1 MKNSIEN
8 FYTCNLNF
16 KYLINNLINRLAYL
30 VVTVILLGGNMEN
43 LVFKEDIILNV
54 EDILYLY
61 NDVGWSSYTKDI
73 DSLIKS
79 IKNSLKVI
87 SVWDKDLLVGL
98 IRVVGDGHSII
109 YIQDILILQKYQ
121 NRGIGKRLIE
131 IILDKYKNVRQKVLL
146 TDKEEKNILFY
157 KKVGFSMAEEFGC
170 VSFVKF

>member
-1 MKNSIEN
+1 MK
-8 FYTCNLNF
+8 
-16 KYLINNLINRLAYL
+16 
-30 VVTVILLGGNMEN
+30 N

-54 EDILYLY
+54 KDILYLY
-61 NDVGWSSYTKDI
+61 NDVGWSSYTKNI

>member
-1 MKNSIEN
+1 MK
-8 FYTCNLNF
+8 
-16 KYLINNLINRLAYL
+16 
-30 VVTVILLGGNMEN
+30 N
-43 LVFKEDIILNV
+43 LVFKEYIILNV
-54 EDILYLY
+54 KDILYLY

-131 IILDKYKNVRQKVLL
+131 IILDKYKNVMQKVLL

>member
-1 MKNSIEN
+1 MK
-8 FYTCNLNF
+8 
-16 KYLINNLINRLAYL
+16 
-30 VVTVILLGGNMEN
+30 N

-54 EDILYLY
+54 KDILYLY

-87 SVWDKDLLVGL
+87 SVWDNDLLVGL

-121 NRGIGKRLIE
+121 NSGIGKRLIE
-131 IILDKYKNVRQKVLL
+131 IILDKYKNVMQKVLL

>member
-1 MKNSIEN
+1 MK
-8 FYTCNLNF
+8 
-16 KYLINNLINRLAYL
+16 
-30 VVTVILLGGNMEN
+30 N

-54 EDILYLY
+54 KDILYLY

>member
-1 MKNSIEN
+1 
-8 FYTCNLNF
+8 
-16 KYLINNLINRLAYL
+16 
-30 VVTVILLGGNMEN
+30 MEN

-61 NDVGWSSYTKDI
+61 NDVGLSSYTKDI

-131 IILDKYKNVRQKVLL
+131 IILDKYKNVMQKVLL

>member
-1 MKNSIEN
+1 M
-8 FYTCNLNF
+8 
-16 KYLINNLINRLAYL
+16 
-30 VVTVILLGGNMEN
+30 
-43 LVFKEDIILNV
+43 
-54 EDILYLY
+54 Y

-157 KKVGFSMAEEFGC
+157 KKLDFLWLKNLAVYHL
-170 VSFVKF
+170 

>member
-1 MKNSIEN
+1 
-8 FYTCNLNF
+8 
-16 KYLINNLINRLAYL
+16 
-30 VVTVILLGGNMEN
+30 MEN
-43 LVFKEDIILNV
+43 LVFKEYIILNV
-54 EDILYLY
+54 KDILYLY
-61 NDVGWSSYTKDI
+61 NDVGWSSYTKNI

-131 IILDKYKNVRQKVLL
+131 IILDKYKNVMQKVLL

>member
-1 MKNSIEN
+1 
-8 FYTCNLNF
+8 
-16 KYLINNLINRLAYL
+16 
-30 VVTVILLGGNMEN
+30 MEN

-61 NDVGWSSYTKDI
+61 NDVGWNSYTKDI

>member
-1 MKNSIEN
+1 
-8 FYTCNLNF
+8 
-16 KYLINNLINRLAYL
+16 
-30 VVTVILLGGNMEN
+30 MEN

-54 EDILYLY
+54 EDISYLY

>member
-1 MKNSIEN
+1 
-8 FYTCNLNF
+8 
-16 KYLINNLINRLAYL
+16 
-30 VVTVILLGGNMEN
+30 MEN

-121 NRGIGKRLIE
+121 NRGIGKILIE

>member
-1 MKNSIEN
+1 M
-8 FYTCNLNF
+8 
-16 KYLINNLINRLAYL
+16 INNLINRLAYL

-61 NDVGWSSYTKDI
+61 NDVGWSSYTKDR

-87 SVWDKDLLVGL
+87 SVWDKGLLVGL

>member
-1 MKNSIEN
+1 
-8 FYTCNLNF
+8 
-16 KYLINNLINRLAYL
+16 
-30 VVTVILLGGNMEN
+30 MEN

-54 EDILYLY
+54 KDILYLY
-61 NDVGWSSYTKDI
+61 NDVGWSSYTKNI

-131 IILDKYKNVRQKVLL
+131 IILDKYKNVMQKVLL

-157 KKVGFSMAEEFGC
+157 KKVGFSMAEEFG
-170 VSFVKF
+170 

>member
-1 MKNSIEN
+1 
-8 FYTCNLNF
+8 
-16 KYLINNLINRLAYL
+16 
-30 VVTVILLGGNMEN
+30 MEN

-98 IRVVGDGHSII
+98 IRVIGDGYSII

>member
-1 MKNSIEN
+1 
-8 FYTCNLNF
+8 
-16 KYLINNLINRLAYL
+16 
-30 VVTVILLGGNMEN
+30 MEN

-61 NDVGWSSYTKDI
+61 NDVGWSSYTKDR
-73 DSLIKS
+73 DYLIKS

-87 SVWDKDLLVGL
+87 SVWDKGLLVGL

-131 IILDKYKNVRQKVLL
+131 IILDKYKNVMQKVLL

>member
-1 MKNSIEN
+1 
-8 FYTCNLNF
+8 
-16 KYLINNLINRLAYL
+16 
-30 VVTVILLGGNMEN
+30 MEN

-121 NRGIGKRLIE
+121 NSGIGKRLIE

>member
-1 MKNSIEN
+1 
-8 FYTCNLNF
+8 
-16 KYLINNLINRLAYL
+16 
-30 VVTVILLGGNMEN
+30 MEN

-61 NDVGWSSYTKDI
+61 NDVGWSSYTKNI

-121 NRGIGKRLIE
+121 NSGIGKRLIE

>member
-1 MKNSIEN
+1 
-8 FYTCNLNF
+8 
-16 KYLINNLINRLAYL
+16 
-30 VVTVILLGGNMEN
+30 MEN

-87 SVWDKDLLVGL
+87 SVWDNDLLVGL

-131 IILDKYKNVRQKVLL
+131 IILDKYKNVMQKVLL

>member
-1 MKNSIEN
+1 
-8 FYTCNLNF
+8 
-16 KYLINNLINRLAYL
+16 
-30 VVTVILLGGNMEN
+30 MEN

-61 NDVGWSSYTKDI
+61 NDGGWSSYTKDI

>member
-1 MKNSIEN
+1 MK
-8 FYTCNLNF
+8 
-16 KYLINNLINRLAYL
+16 
-30 VVTVILLGGNMEN
+30 N

-54 EDILYLY
+54 KDILYLY

-131 IILDKYKNVRQKVLL
+131 IILYKYKNVMQKVLL

>member
-1 MKNSIEN
+1 
-8 FYTCNLNF
+8 
-16 KYLINNLINRLAYL
+16 
-30 VVTVILLGGNMEN
+30 MEN

-61 NDVGWSSYTKDI
+61 NDGGWSSYTKDI

-131 IILDKYKNVRQKVLL
+131 IILDKYKNVMQKVLL

>member
-1 MKNSIEN
+1 
-8 FYTCNLNF
+8 
-16 KYLINNLINRLAYL
+16 
-30 VVTVILLGGNMEN
+30 MEN

-61 NDVGWSSYTKDI
+61 NDVGWSSYTKNI

-87 SVWDKDLLVGL
+87 SVWDNDLLVGL

-121 NRGIGKRLIE
+121 NSGIGKSLIE

>member
-1 MKNSIEN
+1 MK
-8 FYTCNLNF
+8 
-16 KYLINNLINRLAYL
+16 
-30 VVTVILLGGNMEN
+30 N

-87 SVWDKDLLVGL
+87 SVWDNDLLVGL
-98 IRVVGDGHSII
+98 IRVVGDGYSII

>member
-1 MKNSIEN
+1 
-8 FYTCNLNF
+8 
-16 KYLINNLINRLAYL
+16 
-30 VVTVILLGGNMEN
+30 MEN

-54 EDILYLY
+54 KDILYLY
-61 NDVGWSSYTKDI
+61 NDVGWSSYTKNI

-131 IILDKYKNVRQKVLL
+131 IILDKYKNVMQKVLL

-157 KKVGFSMAEEFGC
+157 KKVGFSMVEEFGR

>member
-1 MKNSIEN
+1 MK
-8 FYTCNLNF
+8 
-16 KYLINNLINRLAYL
+16 
-30 VVTVILLGGNMEN
+30 N

-131 IILDKYKNVRQKVLL
+131 IILDKYKNVMQKVLL

>member
-1 MKNSIEN
+1 
-8 FYTCNLNF
+8 
-16 KYLINNLINRLAYL
+16 
-30 VVTVILLGGNMEN
+30 MEN

-61 NDVGWSSYTKDI
+61 NDVGWSSYTKDR

-87 SVWDKDLLVGL
+87 SVWDKGLLVGL

>member
-1 MKNSIEN
+1 MK
-8 FYTCNLNF
+8 
-16 KYLINNLINRLAYL
+16 
-30 VVTVILLGGNMEN
+30 N

-54 EDILYLY
+54 KDILYLY

-87 SVWDKDLLVGL
+87 SVWDNDLLVGL

-121 NRGIGKRLIE
+121 NSGIGKRLIE

>member
-1 MKNSIEN
+1 
-8 FYTCNLNF
+8 
-16 KYLINNLINRLAYL
+16 
-30 VVTVILLGGNMEN
+30 MEN

-61 NDVGWSSYTKDI
+61 NDVGWSSYTKDR

-87 SVWDKDLLVGL
+87 SVWDKGLLVGL

-121 NRGIGKRLIE
+121 NSGIGKRLIE

>member
-1 MKNSIEN
+1 
-8 FYTCNLNF
+8 
-16 KYLINNLINRLAYL
+16 
-30 VVTVILLGGNMEN
+30 MEN

-109 YIQDILILQKYQ
+109 YIQDILILQKHQ

>member
-1 MKNSIEN
+1 
-8 FYTCNLNF
+8 
-16 KYLINNLINRLAYL
+16 
-30 VVTVILLGGNMEN
+30 MEN

-54 EDILYLY
+54 KDILYLY

-146 TDKEEKNILFY
+146 TDKQEKNILFY

>member
-1 MKNSIEN
+1 MK
-8 FYTCNLNF
+8 
-16 KYLINNLINRLAYL
+16 
-30 VVTVILLGGNMEN
+30 N

-54 EDILYLY
+54 KDILYLY

-87 SVWDKDLLVGL
+87 SVWDNDLLVGL

-131 IILDKYKNVRQKVLL
+131 IILDKYKNVMQKVLL

>member
-1 MKNSIEN
+1 M
-8 FYTCNLNF
+8 
-16 KYLINNLINRLAYL
+16 
-30 VVTVILLGGNMEN
+30 
-43 LVFKEDIILNV
+43 
-54 EDILYLY
+54 Y

-87 SVWDKDLLVGL
+87 SVWDNDLLVGL

>member
-1 MKNSIEN
+1 
-8 FYTCNLNF
+8 
-16 KYLINNLINRLAYL
+16 
-30 VVTVILLGGNMEN
+30 MEN

-131 IILDKYKNVRQKVLL
+131 IILDKYKNVMQKVLL

>member
-1 MKNSIEN
+1 
-8 FYTCNLNF
+8 
-16 KYLINNLINRLAYL
+16 
-30 VVTVILLGGNMEN
+30 MEN

-79 IKNSLKVI
+79 IKNLLKVI

>member
-1 MKNSIEN
+1 
-8 FYTCNLNF
+8 
-16 KYLINNLINRLAYL
+16 
-30 VVTVILLGGNMEN
+30 MEN
-43 LVFKEDIILNV
+43 LVFKEDIILSV
-54 EDILYLY
+54 KDILYLY
-61 NDVGWSSYTKDI
+61 NDVGWSSYTKNI

>member
-1 MKNSIEN
+1 
-8 FYTCNLNF
+8 
-16 KYLINNLINRLAYL
+16 
-30 VVTVILLGGNMEN
+30 MEN

-54 EDILYLY
+54 KDILYLY
-61 NDVGWSSYTKDI
+61 NDVGWSSYTKNI

-121 NRGIGKRLIE
+121 NGGIGKRLIE
-131 IILDKYKNVRQKVLL
+131 IILDKYKNDRQKVLL